1 MSHWEYYFQISI
13 HIATR
18 EFDIC
23 CKTSGITGSSELVAQ
38 RNRTLRLTESLRGGL
53 DNIRKHLWAHL
64 EPFETLKTSARP
76 VQASSLDLRFYNV
89 W

>member
-23 CKTSGITGSSELVAQ
+23 CKTSGITNSSELVAQ
-38 RNRTLRLTESLRGGL
+38 RNQTVRLTESMRRGL
-53 DNIRKHLWAHL
+53 NNIRKHLWARL

-76 VQASSLDLRFYNV
+76 VQASSLDLRFYSV